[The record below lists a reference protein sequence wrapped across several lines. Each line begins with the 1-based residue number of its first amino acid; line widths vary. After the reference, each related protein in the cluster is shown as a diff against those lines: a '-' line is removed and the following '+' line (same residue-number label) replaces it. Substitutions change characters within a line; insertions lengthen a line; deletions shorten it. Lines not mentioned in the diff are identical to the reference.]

1 MTYFINNKQII
12 RSIHYCPEGKQKYYY
27 KDYYDMLTASI
38 NHAPTSTSIPLANGS
53 RIELIDYYNSYRRS
67 IRI

>member
-1 MTYFINNKQII
+1 
-12 RSIHYCPEGKQKYYY
+12 
-27 KDYYDMLTASI
+27 MLTASI

-53 RIELIDYYNSYRRS
+53 RIELIDYYYSYRRS